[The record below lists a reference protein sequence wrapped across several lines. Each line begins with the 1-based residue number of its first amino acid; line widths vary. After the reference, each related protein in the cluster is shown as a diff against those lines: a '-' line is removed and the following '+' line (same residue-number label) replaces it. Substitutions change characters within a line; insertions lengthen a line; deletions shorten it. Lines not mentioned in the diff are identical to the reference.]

1 MTTGILRKVDGY
13 VLISPQINVGNGNG
27 VNKSTLLVKNLYSVD
42 NTQSLLKTGS
52 VKEKSTMILN
62 KQGSLFLG
70 MPKMAMPMKPGYI
83 RSLSDERR
91 GIDTSVKYQGGSVY
105 NPLNKQGNPFQGIHR
120 SATTTRPGFIRSLTD
135 EQRGVNNAVKY
146 QGGDIYNPLN
156 KHGNSFQGIPRSA
169 MPTQPGFIKSLADEL
184 RGVNN
189 TVKYK
194 GGPIY
199 NPLNKHGNAFQGIPT
214 NMKKEFMEAKDISKN
229 NDFSMDFDEYLFEDY
244 LLFPESNKIEENI
257 ESSTH
262 EDNKYSFTFKDNK
275 PYYQISF

>member
-1 MTTGILRKVDGY
+1 MTTGILRNVDGY
-13 VLISPQINVGNGNG
+13 ALISPQINAGNGNG
-27 VNKSTLLVKNLYSVD
+27 IHKSTRLVKSLYSVD
-42 NTQSLLKTGS
+42 NTQSLLKIGR

-83 RSLSDERR
+83 RSLSDERC

-105 NPLNKQGNPFQGIHR
+105 NPLNKQGNPFQGIPR
-120 SATTTRPGFIRSLTD
+120 STITTRPGFIRSLTD

-146 QGGDIYNPLN
+146 QGGPIYNPLN

-169 MPTQPGFIKSLADEL
+169 TLTQPGFIKSLADEL

-189 TVKYK
+189 TVKYQ

-214 NMKKEFMEAKDISKN
+214 NMKKEFVGAKDIPKY
-229 NDFSMDFDEYLFEDY
+229 NDFKIDFDECLFEDY
-244 LLFPESNKIEENI
+244 LLFPEDNKIEEKI
-257 ESSTH
+257 EPSNY
-262 EDNKYSFTFKDNK
+262 EDNKDSLTFKDNK
-275 PYYQISF
+275 LYYQISF